1 MERLSQ
7 EQNDIKKLSEYMKEE
22 NNFDNRNNCKK
33 NGTN

>member
-22 NNFDNRNNCKK
+22 KNFNNRNNCKK